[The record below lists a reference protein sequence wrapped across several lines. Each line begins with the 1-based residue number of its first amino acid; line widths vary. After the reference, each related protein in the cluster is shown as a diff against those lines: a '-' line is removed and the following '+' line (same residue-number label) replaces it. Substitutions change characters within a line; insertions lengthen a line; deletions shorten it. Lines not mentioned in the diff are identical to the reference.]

1 MIGVPGRRQRQ
12 GETAVAGPARG
23 GWPLPACGKPMRIKP
38 HLKPR
43 VHSSQLQLFLK
54 IKVREGFQKKKWN
67 RQQPGGCRGTV
78 LPL

>member
-1 MIGVPGRRQRQ
+1 MNRLIIVVMITLLSGCSFWGQEDITP
-12 GETAVAGPARG
+12 
-23 GWPLPACGKPMRIKP
+23 
-38 HLKPR
+38 
-43 VHSSQLQLFLK
+43 QLFLK